1 MLERL
6 KRKNSGA
13 DKPYIYLENNLDGV
27 YESVRDIIDE
37 NPTDNIGILSEHMLH
52 VDIFAEELSDDYEVS
67 KYRNQ
72 DIIPSELKN
81 IIITTFKSA
90 KGIEF
95 DIVIIPYFPNGAKNR
110 AEEYYVGA
118 TRAKNQVYFLAIH
131 DIPKIMSHFKKDS
144 YELVDNRD

>member
-1 MLERL
+1 M
-6 KRKNSGA
+6 
-13 DKPYIYLENNLDGV
+13 I
-27 YESVRDIIDE
+27 
-37 NPTDNIGILSEHMLH
+37 H
-52 VDIFAEELSDDYEVS
+52 VDEFSRNLSDEYEVS

-95 DIVIIPYFPNGAKNR
+95 DIVIIPYFHDGAMNR

-118 TRAKNQVYFLAIH
+118 TRAKNQVYFLAIN
-131 DIPKIMSHFKKDS
+131 DIPQIMTHFKEDS
-144 YELVDNRD
+144 YELVDNRG